1 MKKGHFLKVTGCLTL
16 VLAYFCLSFWT
27 AKTFSFEEF
36 LKGIDFEQ
44 LTKDIEEAV
53 EAAEQKGQ
61 FPSYPGMGSTQ
72 SSESVAP
79 ISPLDLTLTTPTA
92 QKSED
97 LGQDLEKL
105 FLDPI
110 IVVQEKGKAAPIKVS
125 DQKLKAYEHY
135 MGKMVELIT
144 TLELAIET
152 NPRFSDLFRSFFT
165 HFQDAIDEIIVQ
177 KDIIGSKK
185 LYLALLF
192 TDNEATNQLRKKIV
206 FAVKELSK
214 FCDQVNVS
222 EAEEIKATEQEEEK
236 LRNLAKQELITPKS
250 KKIAQRKARGQRG
263 APTKK
268 INKITTK
275 KKLSSG
281 NNEEAS

>member
-1 MKKGHFLKVTGCLTL
+1 MKNGYFLNVTGCLML
-16 VLAYFCLSFWT
+16 VLVYFCLSFWT

-53 EAAEQKGQ
+53 EAAEQKGHI
-61 FPSYPGMGSTQ
+61 PSYPGMGGTQ
-72 SSESVAP
+72 TSESTTP
-79 ISPLDLTLTTPTA
+79 ISPLDLTLTTPTT

-105 FLDPI
+105 FLEPI
-110 IVVQEKGKAAPIKVS
+110 IVVQEKGKTAPIKVP
-125 DQKLKAYEHY
+125 DQKEKAYEHY
-135 MGKMVELIT
+135 MGKMVELMT

-206 FAVKELSK
+206 VAVKELSK
-214 FCDQVNVS
+214 FCDQVSIS
-222 EAEEIKATEQEEEK
+222 EAEEIKTAEQEEDK
-236 LRNLAKQELITPKS
+236 LRNLAKQNLATPKTD
-250 KKIAQRKARGQRG
+250 KQVQRKTRGQRG
-263 APTKK
+263 APTKQITK
-268 INKITTK
+268 IIK
-275 KKLSSG
+275 KKKISPED
-281 NNEEAS
+281 NQEAS